1 MTLVYRST
9 VGRRLT
15 VSEGDGNISD
25 LSASIGGLVIGTD
38 VQAWDADLTAIAA
51 LSSAD
56 SNFIVGSAGG
66 WVAESGATART
77 SLGASAS
84 GDTVFTGTAAAGFGA
99 LKQDATTAATGVV
112 ELATQAEMDAGTAGK
127 VPTTD
132 LNKITLG
139 TPVTAESQTA
149 IDFTVPSGTREF
161 SINVAGF
168 STNGTANI
176 LFQLGDAGGIEVT
189 GYLGAATIIDSA
201 TPTTANFTAGFGLNV
216 GNAANVIH
224 GKITFRLLNAA
235 TFTWIATG
243 VFGLSSS
250 TSMVYTAGSKSLTA
264 ELTTVRITTSN
275 GTDIVDAGEV
285 NVSAER

>member
-132 LNKITLG
+132 LNKIAIG
-139 TPVTAESQTA
+139 TPVATTSGTAF
-149 IDFTVPSGTREF
+149 DFTVPAGTREVGISF
-161 SINVAGF
+161 RGNSLSGTDHILVQLGDVGGIKTTDYVSTSVSAEGAGASVSAESTSGFIVRIGGATGLLSGHMTLLLHDSSAFAWTSSHLGKIATTFNVAG
-168 STNGTANI
+168 G
-176 LFQLGDAGGIEVT
+176 GDKA
-189 GYLGAATIIDSA
+189 
-201 TPTTANFTAGFGLNV
+201 
-216 GNAANVIH
+216 
-224 GKITFRLLNAA
+224 
-235 TFTWIATG
+235 
-243 VFGLSSS
+243 LS
-250 TSMVYTAGSKSLTA
+250 A
-264 ELTTVRITTSN
+264 ELTTVRITRN
-275 GTDIVDAGEV
+275 GTDTFDLGSV
-285 NVSAER
+285 NVHCKR